1 MYTLDDLTN
10 KFQNLGAEQR
20 GQLFEEM
27 TKNASLY
34 NVMMPNLPL
43 IQYILNG
50 TDAVPENFHGPIIT
64 AYKAWRDAQ
73 E

>member
-10 KFQNLGAEQR
+10 KFQNLGAEQQ

-27 TKNASLY
+27 TKNAPLY

>member
-10 KFQNLGAEQR
+10 KFQNLNAEQR

-27 TKNASLY
+27 TKNAPLY

-50 TDAVPENFHGPIIT
+50 TDTVPENFHGPIIT
-64 AYKAWRDAQ
+64 AYKTWRDAQ

>member
-10 KFQNLGAEQR
+10 KFQNLDAGQR
-20 GQLFEEM
+20 DQLFEEL
-27 TKNASLY
+27 TKNAPMY
-34 NVMMPNLPL
+34 NMIMPNLPL

-64 AYKAWRDAQ
+64 AYKAWRDNQ
-73 E
+73 Q

>member
-10 KFQNLGAEQR
+10 KFQNLNAEQR
-20 GQLFEEM
+20 TQLFEEM
-27 TKNASLY
+27 TKNAPLY